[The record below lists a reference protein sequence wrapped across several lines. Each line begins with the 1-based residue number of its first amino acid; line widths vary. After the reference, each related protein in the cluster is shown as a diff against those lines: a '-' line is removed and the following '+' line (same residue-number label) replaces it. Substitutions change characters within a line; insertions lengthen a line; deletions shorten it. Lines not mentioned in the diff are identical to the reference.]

1 MGLREDQIAQAKAMK
16 TPDGKRMFTD
26 EQIDAHVQ
34 SLDLQKTFSR
44 SVLDPNQP
52 EPPSQILRSM
62 AQGLTFNTADEIEA
76 YLKTLGGGDR
86 EAALRDIR
94 MGLKNY
100 QAASPIASTAAEI
113 VGSLP
118 LAVVGGPA
126 AGSTLLRSAVKVAG
140 VGAGM
145 GAASGFG
152 RAEGDV
158 LDRLAPAAVA
168 SATGAVAA
176 PLVFGG
182 IKLLGKLADPV
193 LDFAARKFGDKFS
206 KSVETEIRRITE
218 ATRMTPDE
226 IVQRVANGE
235 PLSENQSLLSAVR
248 LLYAQGGQP
257 ASILRS
263 SLGTR
268 PEALREDVVS
278 NIQKTLTGDIKEL
291 AGDIKDANVLRGF
304 KASEAERKTA
314 RNQLY
319 EKAYESGGI
328 ITPEMLAALRESLK
342 RAPDAAENIN
352 ALHLAKTGQKP
363 FFKID
368 ADGEIQFVR
377 APNIQ
382 DMETARR
389 GIQTTINN
397 KFKSGQG
404 DVGTELK
411 PFEAALRGEID
422 KSSAAL
428 KDARTTA
435 ASNKTT
441 TESFDFGKKAFGKSP
456 DEIEIEFESIV
467 AKGSDA
473 VSAYRAGVMDQL
485 RSKMASGAR
494 TTMMGK
500 LEDANTKEGA
510 IFRIIYP
517 QDKVDGILK
526 LASTAAQSQ
535 RAAGKVMGGSDTY
548 AMQAEAKQQGINIS
562 GEEISSVLSGNPF
575 SVARVLGKW
584 MQKNEPNL
592 TPEQKQEVARILIST
607 DQDVVKKAL
616 LDNSKWDEIQRKARA
631 IGSSITRTTP
641 GLFNVPTQ
649 NLREMISQ

>member
-26 EQIDAHVQ
+26 EQIDAHVKQ
-34 SLDLQKTFSR
+34 LDLQRTFSR

-62 AQGLTFNTADEIEA
+62 AQGLTLNTADEIEA

-94 MGLKNY
+94 MNLKNY

-113 VGSLP
+113 AGSLP
-118 LAVVGGPA
+118 LAVVGAPA
-126 AGSTLLRSAVKVAG
+126 VSSTLLRSAGKVSA

-145 GAASGFG
+145 GAGSGFG

-158 LDRLAPAAVA
+158 IDRLAPAGVAGVTSAV
-168 SATGAVAA
+168 VA
-176 PLVFGG
+176 PLAFGG
-182 IKLLGKLADPV
+182 MKLLGTLADPV

-235 PLSENQSLLSAVR
+235 PLSENQALLSAVR

-257 ASILRS
+257 ADILRE
-263 SLGTR
+263 SLSTR
-268 PEALREDVVS
+268 PEALRSSVVS
-278 NIQKTLTGDIKEL
+278 EIQKTLTGDIK
-291 AGDIKDANVLRGF
+291 DSNVLRGF
-304 KASEAERKTA
+304 KASEAERKVA

-319 EKAYESGGI
+319 EQAYESGGI
-328 ITPEMLAALRESLK
+328 ITPEMLSAFREALK
-342 RAPDAAENIN
+342 RAPDSVENIN
-352 ALHLAKTGQKP
+352 ALHLAKTGKKP
-363 FFKID
+363 FFKVDD
-368 ADGEIQFVR
+368 AGEIQFVR
-377 APNIQ
+377 PPNIQ

-411 PFEAALRGEID
+411 PFETALRDEIN
-422 KSSAAL
+422 KSSQAL
-428 KDARTTA
+428 KDARATA
-435 ASNKTT
+435 SSNKVT
-441 TESFDFGKKAFGKSP
+441 TESFDSGKKAFGKSP

-467 AKGSDA
+467 GMGSDA

-485 RSKMASGAR
+485 RSKMSTGGR
-494 TTMMGK
+494 TTMMSK
-500 LEDANTKEGA
+500 LENPNTKEGA
-510 IFRIIYP
+510 IFRVIYP
-517 QDKVDGILK
+517 QDKVDSILK

-535 RAAGKVMGGSDTY
+535 RASAKVMGGSDTF

-575 SVARVLGKW
+575 STARVLGKW

-592 TPEQKQEVARILIST
+592 TPEQKQEVAKILIST
-607 DQDVVKKAL
+607 DKDLIKKAL
-616 LDNSKWDEIQRKARA
+616 MDNSKWDEIQRKAKI
-631 IGSSITRTTP
+631 IGSSITRTSP

>member
-16 TPDGKRMFTD
+16 TPDGERMFTD
-26 EQIDAHVQ
+26 EQIEAHVK

-52 EPPSQILRSM
+52 DPPSQILRQM
-62 AQGLTFNTADEIEA
+62 AQGLTLNTADEIEA

-118 LAVVGGPA
+118 LAVVGAPA
-126 AGSTLLRSAVKVAG
+126 AGSTLVRSAAKVAG
-140 VGAGM
+140 TGFGM
-145 GAASGFG
+145 GAVSGYG
-152 RAEGDV
+152 RAEGDT
-158 LDRLAPAAVA
+158 LDSLAPAAVA
-168 SATGAVAA
+168 GVTGAVAA

-182 IKLLGKLADPV
+182 LKLLGNLADPV

-257 ASILRS
+257 ASILRG

-268 PEALREDVVS
+268 PEALREGVVS
-278 NIQKTLTGDIKEL
+278 DIQKTL
-291 AGDIKDANVLRGF
+291 AGDIKDPNVLRGF

-314 RNQLY
+314 RGQLY
-319 EKAYESGGI
+319 DQAYESGGV
-328 ITPEMLAALRESLK
+328 ITPEMLSALREALK
-342 RAPDAAENIN
+342 RAPDSVDNIN
-352 ALHLAKTGQKP
+352 SLYLAKTGQKP

-377 APNIQ
+377 APTIQ

-389 GIQTTINN
+389 GISTTINN

-404 DVGTELK
+404 DVGIELK

-422 KSSAAL
+422 KSSQAL
-428 KDARTTA
+428 KDARSTA

-441 TESFDFGKKAFGKSP
+441 TESFDSGKKVFGKSP
-456 DEIEIEFESIV
+456 DEIEIEFEAIV
-467 AKGSDA
+467 GKGSDA

-485 RSKMASGAR
+485 RSKMSSGAK
-494 TTMMGK
+494 TTLMGK
-500 LEDANTKEGA
+500 LADANTKEGS
-510 IFRIIYP
+510 IFRVIYP
-517 QDKVDGILK
+517 QDKVDNILK
-526 LASTAAQSQ
+526 LAATAAQSQ
-535 RAAGKVMGGSDTY
+535 RAAGKVMGGSDTF

-562 GEEISSVLSGNPF
+562 GEEISSALSGNTF
-575 SVARVLGKW
+575 SAARILGKW

-607 DQDVVKKAL
+607 DQDVIKKAL
-616 LDNSKWDEIQRKARA
+616 MDNSKWDEIQRKARA

>member
-16 TPDGKRMFTD
+16 SPDGKRMFTD
-26 EQIDAHVQ
+26 EQIEAHVK
-34 SLDLQKTFSR
+34 SLDLQQTFSR

-52 EPPSQILRSM
+52 DPPSQILRSM

-76 YLKTLGGGDR
+76 YLKTLDGGDR

-94 MGLKNY
+94 MKLKNY

-126 AGSTLLRSAVKVAG
+126 AGSTLLRSAAKVAG

-158 LDRLAPAAVA
+158 LDRLAPAALA
-168 SATGAVAA
+168 GATGVVAA

-182 IKLLGKLADPV
+182 MKLLGNLTDPV

-235 PLSENQSLLSAVR
+235 PLSENQALLSAVR

-257 ASILRS
+257 ASILRE

-268 PEALREDVVS
+268 PTALREGVIAD
-278 NIQKTLTGDIKEL
+278 IQQTL
-291 AGDIKDANVLRGF
+291 AGDIKDPNVLRGF
-304 KASEAERKTA
+304 KASEAERKVV
-314 RNQLY
+314 RGQLY
-319 EKAYESGGI
+319 EQAYESGGI
-328 ITPEMLAALRESLK
+328 ITPEMLASLREALK

-368 ADGEIQFVR
+368 ETGEIQFIR

-389 GIQTTINN
+389 GISTTINN

-411 PFEAALRGEID
+411 PFETALRDEIN
-422 KSSAAL
+422 KSSQAL

-441 TESFDFGKKAFGKSP
+441 TESFDSGKKAFGKSP
-456 DEIEIEFESIV
+456 DEIEIEFQSIV

-485 RSKMASGAR
+485 RSKMSSGGR

-510 IFRIIYP
+510 IFRVIYP
-517 QDKVDGILK
+517 QDKVDSILK

-535 RAAGKVMGGSDTY
+535 RAAAKVMGGSDTF

-575 SVARVLGKW
+575 SVARVLSKW
-584 MQKNEPNL
+584 IQKNEPNL

-631 IGSSITRTTP
+631 ISNSITRTTP
-641 GLFNVPTQ
+641 GLFNVPAQ

>member
-16 TPDGKRMFTD
+16 SPDGKRMFTD
-26 EQIDAHVQ
+26 EQIEAHVK
-34 SLDLQKTFSR
+34 SLDLQQTFSR

-52 EPPSQILRSM
+52 DPPSQILRSM

-76 YLKTLGGGDR
+76 YLKTLDGGDR
-86 EAALRDIR
+86 EATLRDIR
-94 MGLKNY
+94 MKLKNY

-113 VGSLP
+113 AGSLP

-126 AGSTLLRSAVKVAG
+126 AGSTLLRSAAKVAG

-158 LDRLAPAAVA
+158 LDRLAPAVA
-168 SATGAVAA
+168 AGATGAVAA

-182 IKLLGKLADPV
+182 MKLVGKLTDPV

-235 PLSENQSLLSAVR
+235 PLSENQALLSAVR
-248 LLYAQGGQP
+248 LLYAQGGQS
-257 ASILRS
+257 ASILRE

-268 PEALREDVVS
+268 PTALREAAVAD
-278 NIQKTLTGDIKEL
+278 IQQTL
-291 AGDIKDANVLRGF
+291 AGDIKDSNVLRGF
-304 KASEAERKTA
+304 KASEAERKVA
-314 RNQLY
+314 RGQLY
-319 EKAYESGGI
+319 EQAYESGGI
-328 ITPEMLAALRESLK
+328 ITPEMLASLREALK

-368 ADGEIQFVR
+368 ETGEIQFIR

-389 GIQTTINN
+389 GISTTINN

-411 PFEAALRGEID
+411 PFETALRDEIN
-422 KSSAAL
+422 KSSQAL

-441 TESFDFGKKAFGKSP
+441 TESFDAGKKAFGKSP
-456 DEIEIEFESIV
+456 DQIEIEFESVV
-467 AKGSDA
+467 AKGEDA

-485 RSKMASGAR
+485 RSKMTMGGR

-510 IFRIIYP
+510 IFRVIYP
-517 QDKVDGILK
+517 KDKVDGILK

-535 RAAGKVMGGSDTY
+535 RAAAKVMGGSDTF

-575 SVARVLGKW
+575 SVARVLSKW

-592 TPEQKQEVARILIST
+592 TSEQKQEVARILIST

-631 IGSSITRTTP
+631 ISSSITRTTP

>member
-16 TPDGKRMFTD
+16 TPDGERMFTD
-26 EQIDAHVQ
+26 EQIEAHIK
-34 SLDLQKTFSR
+34 SLDLQQTFSR

-52 EPPSQILRSM
+52 DPPSQILRQM
-62 AQGLTFNTADEIEA
+62 AQGVSLNTADEIEA

-94 MGLKNY
+94 MKLKNY
-100 QAASPIASTAAEI
+100 QTASPIASTAAEI

-118 LAVVGGPA
+118 LAVVGAPA
-126 AGSTLLRSAVKVAG
+126 AGSTLVRSAAKVAG

-145 GAASGFG
+145 GTASGFG
-152 RAEGDV
+152 RAEGEF
-158 LDRLAPAAVA
+158 LDRLAPAAA
-168 SATGAVAA
+168 GGATSAVVA
-176 PLVFGG
+176 PLAFGG
-182 IKLLGKLADPV
+182 MKLLGTLADPV

-257 ASILRS
+257 ASILRG

-268 PEALREDVVS
+268 PETLREGVVS
-278 NIQKTLTGDIKEL
+278 NIQQTL
-291 AGDIKDANVLRGF
+291 AGDIKDPNVLRGF
-304 KASEAERKTA
+304 KASEAQRKVA
-314 RNQLY
+314 RGQLY
-319 EKAYESGGI
+319 EQAYESGGV
-328 ITPEMLAALRESLK
+328 ITPEMLSALREALK
-342 RAPDAAENIN
+342 RAPDSVDNIN
-352 ALHLAKTGQKP
+352 SLYLAKTGQKP

-368 ADGEIQFVR
+368 ADGELQFVR
-377 APNIQ
+377 APTIQ

-389 GIQTTINN
+389 GISTTINN
-397 KFKSGQG
+397 KFKTGQG

-411 PFEAALRGEID
+411 PFELALRDEIN
-422 KSSAAL
+422 KSSQAL

-435 ASNKTT
+435 ASNKVT
-441 TESFDFGKKAFGKSP
+441 TESFDSGKKVFGKSP
-456 DEIEIEFESIV
+456 DEIEIEFEAIV
-467 AKGSDA
+467 GKGSDA

-485 RSKMASGAR
+485 RSKMSSGAR
-494 TTMMGK
+494 TTLMGK
-500 LEDANTKEGA
+500 LADANTKEGS
-510 IFRIIYP
+510 IFRVIYP
-517 QDKVDGILK
+517 QDKVDNILK
-526 LASTAAQSQ
+526 LAATAAQSQ
-535 RAAGKVMGGSDTY
+535 RAAGKVMGGSDTF

-562 GEEISSVLSGNPF
+562 GEEISSALSGNAF
-575 SVARVLGKW
+575 SAARILGKW
-584 MQKNEPNL
+584 IQKNEPNL

-616 LDNSKWDEIQRKARA
+616 LDNSKWDEIQRKART

>member
-16 TPDGKRMFTD
+16 SPDGKRMFTD
-26 EQIDAHVQ
+26 EQIEAHVK
-34 SLDLQKTFSR
+34 SLDLQQTFSR

-52 EPPSQILRSM
+52 DPPSQILRSM

-76 YLKTLGGGDR
+76 YLKTLDGGDR

-94 MGLKNY
+94 MKLKNY

-113 VGSLP
+113 AGSLP

-126 AGSTLLRSAVKVAG
+126 AGSTLLRSAAKVAG

-168 SATGAVAA
+168 GATGVVAA

-182 IKLLGKLADPV
+182 MKLLGNLTDPV

-235 PLSENQSLLSAVR
+235 PLSENQALLSAVR

-257 ASILRS
+257 ASILRE

-268 PEALREDVVS
+268 PTALREAAVAD
-278 NIQKTLTGDIKEL
+278 IQQTL
-291 AGDIKDANVLRGF
+291 AGDIKDPNVLRGF
-304 KASEAERKTA
+304 KASEAERKVA
-314 RNQLY
+314 RGQLY
-319 EKAYESGGI
+319 EQAYTSGGI
-328 ITPEMLAALRESLK
+328 ITPEMLASLREALK

-368 ADGEIQFVR
+368 ETGEIQFIR

-411 PFEAALRGEID
+411 PFETALRDEIN
-422 KSSAAL
+422 KSSQAL

-441 TESFDFGKKAFGKSP
+441 TESFDSGKKAFGKSP
-456 DEIEIEFESIV
+456 DEIEIEFQSIV

-485 RSKMASGAR
+485 RSKMSSGGR

-510 IFRIIYP
+510 IFRVIYP
-517 QDKVDGILK
+517 QDKVDSILK

-535 RAAGKVMGGSDTY
+535 RAAAKVMGGSDTF

-575 SVARVLGKW
+575 SVARVLSKW
-584 MQKNEPNL
+584 IQKNEPNL

-631 IGSSITRTTP
+631 ISSSITRTTP

>member
-16 TPDGKRMFTD
+16 TPDGERMFTD
-26 EQIDAHVQ
+26 EQIEAHVK
-34 SLDLQKTFSR
+34 SLDLQQTFSR

-52 EPPSQILRSM
+52 NPPSQILRKM
-62 AQGLTFNTADEIEA
+62 AQSLTFNTADEIEA

-94 MGLKNY
+94 MKLKNY
-100 QAASPIASTAAEI
+100 QTASPIASTAAEI

-118 LAVVGGPA
+118 LAIVGGPA
-126 AGSTLLRSAVKVAG
+126 ASSTLLRSAAKVAG

-158 LDRLAPAAVA
+158 IDRLAPAAVA
-168 SATGAVAA
+168 GATGAIAA

-182 IKLLGKLADPV
+182 IKLLGNLADPV

-257 ASILRS
+257 ASILRG

-268 PEALREDVVS
+268 PEALREGVVS
-278 NIQKTLTGDIKEL
+278 DIQKTLTGDIK
-291 AGDIKDANVLRGF
+291 DPNVLRGF

-314 RNQLY
+314 RGQLY
-319 EKAYESGGI
+319 EQAYESGGI

-485 RSKMASGAR
+485 RSKMSSGGR

>member
-16 TPDGKRMFTD
+16 SPDGKRMFTD
-26 EQIDAHVQ
+26 EQIEAHVK
-34 SLDLQKTFSR
+34 SLDLQQTFSR

-52 EPPSQILRSM
+52 DPPSQILRSM

-76 YLKTLGGGDR
+76 YLKTLDGGDR

-94 MGLKNY
+94 MKLKNY
-100 QAASPIASTAAEI
+100 QAASPIASTTAEI
-113 VGSLP
+113 AGSLP

-126 AGSTLLRSAVKVAG
+126 AGSTLLRSAAKVAG

-168 SATGAVAA
+168 GATGVVAA

-182 IKLLGKLADPV
+182 MKLLGKLADPV
-193 LDFAARKFGDKFS
+193 LDFATRKFGDKFS

-235 PLSENQSLLSAVR
+235 PLSENQALLSAVR

-257 ASILRS
+257 ASILRE

-268 PEALREDVVS
+268 PTALREAAVAD
-278 NIQKTLTGDIKEL
+278 IQQTL
-291 AGDIKDANVLRGF
+291 AGDIKDPNVLRGF
-304 KASEAERKTA
+304 KASEAERKVA
-314 RNQLY
+314 RGQLY
-319 EKAYESGGI
+319 EQAYTSGGI
-328 ITPEMLAALRESLK
+328 ITPEMLASLREALK

-368 ADGEIQFVR
+368 ETGKIQFIR

-411 PFEAALRGEID
+411 PFELALRDEIN
-422 KSSAAL
+422 KSSQAL

-441 TESFDFGKKAFGKSP
+441 TESFDSGKKAFGKSP
-456 DEIEIEFESIV
+456 DEIEIEFQSIV

-485 RSKMASGAR
+485 RSKMTMGGR

-517 QDKVDGILK
+517 QDKVDSILK

-535 RAAGKVMGGSDTY
+535 RAAAKVMGGSDTF

-575 SVARVLGKW
+575 SVARVLSKW
-584 MQKNEPNL
+584 IQKNEPNL

-631 IGSSITRTTP
+631 ISNSITRTTP

>member
-1 MGLREDQIAQAKAMK
+1 
-16 TPDGKRMFTD
+16 
-26 EQIDAHVQ
+26 
-34 SLDLQKTFSR
+34 
-44 SVLDPNQP
+44 
-52 EPPSQILRSM
+52 
-62 AQGLTFNTADEIEA
+62 
-76 YLKTLGGGDR
+76 
-86 EAALRDIR
+86 
-94 MGLKNY
+94 
-100 QAASPIASTAAEI
+100 
-113 VGSLP
+113 
-118 LAVVGGPA
+118 
-126 AGSTLLRSAVKVAG
+126 
-140 VGAGM
+140 
-145 GAASGFG
+145 
-152 RAEGDV
+152 
-158 LDRLAPAAVA
+158 
-168 SATGAVAA
+168 
-176 PLVFGG
+176 
-182 IKLLGKLADPV
+182 
-193 LDFAARKFGDKFS
+193 
-206 KSVETEIRRITE
+206 
-218 ATRMTPDE
+218 MTPDE

-268 PEALREDVVS
+268 PEALREGVVS
-278 NIQKTLTGDIKEL
+278 DIQKTLTGDIK
-291 AGDIKDANVLRGF
+291 DPNVLRGF
-304 KASEAERKTA
+304 KASEVERKTA

-319 EKAYESGGI
+319 EQAYESGGI

-368 ADGEIQFVR
+368 DAGDIQFLR

-485 RSKMASGAR
+485 RSKMSSGGR

-592 TPEQKQEVARILIST
+592 TPEQLVAALPAQHLACLMYRPKISE
-607 DQDVVKKAL
+607 K
-616 LDNSKWDEIQRKARA
+616 
-631 IGSSITRTTP
+631 
-641 GLFNVPTQ
+641 
-649 NLREMISQ
+649 

>member
-16 TPDGKRMFTD
+16 SPDGKRMFTD
-26 EQIDAHVQ
+26 EQIEAHVK
-34 SLDLQKTFSR
+34 SLDLQQTFSR

-52 EPPSQILRSM
+52 DPPSQILRSM

-76 YLKTLGGGDR
+76 YLKTLDGGDR

-94 MGLKNY
+94 MKLKNY

-126 AGSTLLRSAVKVAG
+126 AGSTLLRSTAKVAG

-168 SATGAVAA
+168 GATGVVAA

-182 IKLLGKLADPV
+182 MKLLGKLTDPV

-235 PLSENQSLLSAVR
+235 PLSENQALLSAVR

-257 ASILRS
+257 ASILRE

-268 PEALREDVVS
+268 PTALREAAVAD
-278 NIQKTLTGDIKEL
+278 IQQTL
-291 AGDIKDANVLRGF
+291 AGDIKDPNVLRGF
-304 KASEAERKTA
+304 KASEAERKVA
-314 RNQLY
+314 RGELY
-319 EKAYESGGI
+319 EQAYTSGGI
-328 ITPEMLAALRESLK
+328 ITPEMLASLREALK

-368 ADGEIQFVR
+368 ETGEIQFIR

-411 PFEAALRGEID
+411 PFETALRDEIN
-422 KSSAAL
+422 KSSQAL

-441 TESFDFGKKAFGKSP
+441 TESFDSGKKAFGKSP

-485 RSKMASGAR
+485 RSKMSSGGR
-494 TTMMGK
+494 TTIMGK
-500 LEDANTKEGA
+500 LADANTKEGA
-510 IFRIIYP
+510 IFRVIYP

-535 RAAGKVMGGSDTY
+535 RAAGKVMGGSDTF

-631 IGSSITRTTP
+631 ISSSITRTTP

>member
-16 TPDGKRMFTD
+16 SPDGKRMFTD
-26 EQIDAHVQ
+26 EQIEAHVK
-34 SLDLQKTFSR
+34 SLDLQQTFSR

-52 EPPSQILRSM
+52 DPPSQILRSM

-76 YLKTLGGGDR
+76 YLKTLDGGDR

-94 MGLKNY
+94 MKLKNY

-113 VGSLP
+113 AGSLP

-126 AGSTLLRSAVKVAG
+126 AGSTLLRSAAKVAG

-168 SATGAVAA
+168 GATGAVAA

-182 IKLLGKLADPV
+182 MKLVGKLTDPV

-235 PLSENQSLLSAVR
+235 PLSENQALLSAVR
-248 LLYAQGGQP
+248 LLYAQGGQS
-257 ASILRS
+257 ASILRE

-268 PEALREDVVS
+268 PTALREAAVAD
-278 NIQKTLTGDIKEL
+278 IQQTL
-291 AGDIKDANVLRGF
+291 AGDIKDPNVLRGF
-304 KASEAERKTA
+304 KASEAERKVA
-314 RNQLY
+314 RGQLY
-319 EKAYESGGI
+319 EQAYESGGI
-328 ITPEMLAALRESLK
+328 ITPEMLASLREALK

-368 ADGEIQFVR
+368 ETGEIQFIR

-389 GIQTTINN
+389 GISTTINN

-411 PFEAALRGEID
+411 PFETALRDEIN
-422 KSSAAL
+422 KSSQAL

-441 TESFDFGKKAFGKSP
+441 TESFDAGKKAFGKSP
-456 DEIEIEFESIV
+456 DQIEIEFESIV
-467 AKGSDA
+467 AKGEDA

-485 RSKMASGAR
+485 RSKMTMGGR

-510 IFRIIYP
+510 IFRVIYP
-517 QDKVDGILK
+517 KDKVDGILK

-535 RAAGKVMGGSDTY
+535 RAAAKVMGGSDTF

-575 SVARVLGKW
+575 SVARVLSKW

-592 TPEQKQEVARILIST
+592 TSEQKQEVARILIST

-631 IGSSITRTTP
+631 ISSSITRTTP

>member
-16 TPDGKRMFTD
+16 SPDGKRMFTD
-26 EQIDAHVQ
+26 EQIEAHVK
-34 SLDLQKTFSR
+34 SLDLQQTFSR

-52 EPPSQILRSM
+52 DPPSQILRSM

-76 YLKTLGGGDR
+76 YLKTLDGGDR

-94 MGLKNY
+94 MKLKNY

-126 AGSTLLRSAVKVAG
+126 AGSTLLRSTAKVAG

-168 SATGAVAA
+168 GATGVVAA

-182 IKLLGKLADPV
+182 MKLLGKLTDPV

-235 PLSENQSLLSAVR
+235 PLSENQALLSAVR

-257 ASILRS
+257 ASILRE

-268 PEALREDVVS
+268 PTVLREGAIAD
-278 NIQKTLTGDIKEL
+278 IQQTLTGDIK
-291 AGDIKDANVLRGF
+291 DPNVLRGF
-304 KASEAERKTA
+304 KASEAERKVV
-314 RNQLY
+314 RGQLY
-319 EKAYESGGI
+319 EQAYESGGI
-328 ITPEMLAALRESLK
+328 ITPEMLASLREALK

-368 ADGEIQFVR
+368 ETGEIQFIR

-411 PFEAALRGEID
+411 PFETALRDEIN
-422 KSSAAL
+422 KSSQAL

-441 TESFDFGKKAFGKSP
+441 TESFDSGKKAFGKSP

-485 RSKMASGAR
+485 RSKMSSGGR
-494 TTMMGK
+494 TTIMGK
-500 LEDANTKEGA
+500 LADANTKEGA
-510 IFRIIYP
+510 IFRVIYP
-517 QDKVDGILK
+517 QDKVDSILK

-535 RAAGKVMGGSDTY
+535 RAAAKVMGGSDTF

-575 SVARVLGKW
+575 SVARVLSKW
-584 MQKNEPNL
+584 IQKNEPNL

-631 IGSSITRTTP
+631 ISSSITRTTP

>member
-16 TPDGKRMFTD
+16 SPDGKRMFTD
-26 EQIDAHVQ
+26 EQIEAHVK
-34 SLDLQKTFSR
+34 SLDLQQTFSR

-76 YLKTLGGGDR
+76 YLKTLDGGDR

-94 MGLKNY
+94 MKLKNY

-126 AGSTLLRSAVKVAG
+126 AGSTLLRSTAKVAG

-168 SATGAVAA
+168 GATGVVAA

-182 IKLLGKLADPV
+182 MKLVGKLADPV
-193 LDFAARKFGDKFS
+193 LDFATRKFGDKFS

-235 PLSENQSLLSAVR
+235 PLSENQALLSAVR

-257 ASILRS
+257 ASILRE

-268 PEALREDVVS
+268 PTALREAAVAD
-278 NIQKTLTGDIKEL
+278 IQQTL
-291 AGDIKDANVLRGF
+291 AGDIKDPNVLRGF
-304 KASEAERKTA
+304 KASEAERKVA
-314 RNQLY
+314 RGQLY
-319 EKAYESGGI
+319 EQAYTSGGI
-328 ITPEMLAALRESLK
+328 ITPEMLAALREALK
-342 RAPDAAENIN
+342 RAPDAVENIN
-352 ALHLAKTGQKP
+352 ILHTTKTGQKP
-363 FFKID
+363 FFKLDD
-368 ADGEIQFVR
+368 AGEIEFVR

-389 GIQTTINN
+389 GIQTTIN
-397 KFKSGQG
+397 KRFTSGQG
-404 DVGTELK
+404 DAGTELK
-411 PFEAALRGEID
+411 PFETALRREID
-422 KSSAAL
+422 KSSQAL
-428 KDARTTA
+428 KDARATA
-435 ASNKTT
+435 SSNKTT
-441 TESFDFGKKAFGKSP
+441 TESFDAGKKAFGKSP
-456 DEIEIEFESIV
+456 DQIEIEFEAVV

-485 RSKMASGAR
+485 RSKMTMGGR

-510 IFRIIYP
+510 IFRVIYP
-517 QDKVDGILK
+517 QDKVDSILK

-535 RAAGKVMGGSDTY
+535 RAAAKVMGGSDTF

-575 SVARVLGKW
+575 SVARVLSKW
-584 MQKNEPNL
+584 IQKNEPNL

-631 IGSSITRTTP
+631 ISSSITRTTP

>member
-16 TPDGKRMFTD
+16 TPDGKRMFSD
-26 EQIDAHVQ
+26 EQIDAHVKQ
-34 SLDLQKTFSR
+34 LDLEKTFSR
-44 SVLDPNQP
+44 SVLDPNQA
-52 EPPSQILRSM
+52 EPSSQILRSM
-62 AQGLTFNTADEIEA
+62 AQGLTLNTADEIEA
-76 YLKTLGGGDR
+76 YLKTLGGGDQ

-94 MGLKNY
+94 MKLKNY
-100 QAASPIASTAAEI
+100 QTASPIASTAAEI
-113 VGSLP
+113 TGSLP
-118 LAVVGGPA
+118 LAVVGSPA
-126 AGSTLLRSAVKVAG
+126 AGSTFVRSAAKVMG

-145 GAASGFG
+145 GAGSGFG

-158 LDRLAPAAVA
+158 IDRLPSAAAGAATNALVAPVA
-168 SATGAVAA
+168 
-176 PLVFGG
+176 FGG
-182 IKLLGKLADPV
+182 LKLLGTLADPV

-235 PLSENQSLLSAVR
+235 PLSENQALLSAVR
-248 LLYAQGGQP
+248 LLYAQGGEQ
-257 ASILRS
+257 ASILRD
-263 SLGTR
+263 SLKTR
-268 PEALREDVVS
+268 PAALREAVVGD
-278 NIQKTLTGDIKEL
+278 IQKTLTGDIK
-291 AGDIKDANVLRGF
+291 DTNVLRGF
-304 KASEAERKTA
+304 KASEVERKEA

-319 EKAYESGGI
+319 EQAYESGGI
-328 ITPEMLAALRESLK
+328 ITPEMLAAFREALK
-342 RAPDAAENIN
+342 RAPDSVENIN

-363 FFKID
+363 FFKVND
-368 ADGEIQFVR
+368 AGEIQFVR

-397 KFKSGQG
+397 KFKSNQG

-411 PFEAALRGEID
+411 PFEKALRDEID
-422 KSSAAL
+422 KSSQAL
-428 KDARTTA
+428 KDARKTA

-441 TESFDFGKKAFGKSP
+441 TESFDSGKKAFGKNP

-467 AKGSDA
+467 GKGSDA

-485 RSKMASGAR
+485 RSKMTTGGK
-494 TTMMGK
+494 TTMMSK
-500 LEDANTKEGA
+500 LEDATSKEGA

-535 RAAGKVMGGSDTY
+535 RAAGKVMGGSDTF

-562 GEEISSVLSGNPF
+562 GEEISSVLSGNAF
-575 SVARVLGKW
+575 SAARILGKW
-584 MQKNEPNL
+584 IQKNEPNL
-592 TPEQKQEVARILIST
+592 TPEQKQEVAKILIST
-607 DQDVVKKAL
+607 DKDLIKKAL
-616 LDNSKWDEIQRKARA
+616 MDNSKWDEIQRKARA

>member
-16 TPDGKRMFTD
+16 TPDGERMFTD
-26 EQIDAHVQ
+26 AQIEDHVKQ
-34 SLDLQKTFSR
+34 LDLARTFSR
-44 SVLDPNQP
+44 SVMATDQP
-52 EPPSQILRSM
+52 QPPSQILRSM
-62 AQGLTFNTADEIEA
+62 AQGLTLNTADEIEA

-94 MGLKNY
+94 INLKNY
-100 QAASPIASTAAEI
+100 QEASPIASTTAEI

-118 LAVVGGPA
+118 LAYIGAPPA
-126 AGSTLLRSAVKVAG
+126 RATLLRTGAQLAG
-140 VGAGM
+140 VGAVM
-145 GAASGFG
+145 GAGSGFG
-152 RAEGDV
+152 RAEGDTI
-158 LDRLAPAAVA
+158 DRLVPAAVGA
-168 SATGAVAA
+168 ATGAAIA
-176 PLVFGG
+176 PLAYFG
-182 IKLLGKLADPV
+182 IRSLGTLADPV
-193 LDFAARKFGDKFS
+193 IDFATRKFGDKFS

-218 ATRMTPDE
+218 ATRLTPDE

-257 ASILRS
+257 SNILRE

-268 PEALREDVVS
+268 PAALRENVISD
-278 NIQKTLTGDIKEL
+278 IQKTLTGDIK
-291 AGDIKDANVLRGF
+291 DPNVLRGF
-304 KASEAERKTA
+304 KASEVERKDA

-319 EKAYESGGI
+319 EQAYESGGI
-328 ITPEMLAALRESLK
+328 ITPTMLSSLKEALK
-342 RAPDAAENIN
+342 RAPDSVENIN

-368 ADGEIQFVR
+368 DAGEIQFVR

-411 PFEAALRGEID
+411 PFEKTLRDEID
-422 KSSAAL
+422 KSSQKL
-428 KDARTTA
+428 KDARITA

-441 TESFDFGKKAFGKSP
+441 TESFDSGKKAFGKSP
-456 DEIEIEFESIV
+456 DEIEIEFQSV
-467 AKGSDA
+467 MAKGTDA
-473 VSAYRAGVMDQL
+473 VSAYRAGLMDQL
-485 RSKMASGAR
+485 RSKMASGGK
-494 TTMMGK
+494 TTMMSK

-517 QDKVDGILK
+517 QDKVDNILK

-535 RAAGKVMGGSDTY
+535 RAATKVMGGSDTF

-562 GEEISSVLSGNPF
+562 GEEISSVLSGNAF
-575 SVARVLGKW
+575 SAARILGKW
-584 MQKNEPNL
+584 VGKNEPNL
-592 TPEQKQEVARILIST
+592 TPEQKQEVVRILIST
-607 DQDVVKKAL
+607 DKDLIKKAL
-616 LDNSKWDEIQRKARA
+616 TDNSKWDEIQKKVRT
-631 IGSSITRTTP
+631 IGSSVTRISP
-641 GLFNVPTQ
+641 GLFNVPAQ
-649 NLREMISQ
+649 NLREMILPDR

>member
-1 MGLREDQIAQAKAMK
+1 MGLREDQIEQAKAMK
-16 TPDGKRMFTD
+16 SPDGKRMFTD
-26 EQIDAHVQ
+26 EQIEAHVK
-34 SLDLQKTFSR
+34 SLDLQQTFSR

-52 EPPSQILRSM
+52 DPPSQILRSM

-76 YLKTLGGGDR
+76 YLKTLDGGDR

-94 MGLKNY
+94 MKLKNY

-113 VGSLP
+113 AGSLP

-126 AGSTLLRSAVKVAG
+126 AGSTLLRSAAKVAG

-168 SATGAVAA
+168 GATGVVAA

-182 IKLLGKLADPV
+182 MKLVGKLADPV
-193 LDFAARKFGDKFS
+193 LDFATRKFGDKFS

-235 PLSENQSLLSAVR
+235 PLSENQALLSAVR

-257 ASILRS
+257 ASILRE

-268 PEALREDVVS
+268 PTALREAAVAD
-278 NIQKTLTGDIKEL
+278 IQQTL
-291 AGDIKDANVLRGF
+291 AGDIKDPNVLRGF
-304 KASEAERKTA
+304 KASEAERKVA
-314 RNQLY
+314 RGRLY
-319 EKAYESGGI
+319 EQAYTSGGI
-328 ITPEMLAALRESLK
+328 ITPEMLASLREALK

-368 ADGEIQFVR
+368 ETGEIQFIR

-411 PFEAALRGEID
+411 PFETALRDEIN
-422 KSSAAL
+422 KSSQAL

-441 TESFDFGKKAFGKSP
+441 TESFDSGKKAFGKSP
-456 DEIEIEFESIV
+456 DEIEIEFQSIV

-485 RSKMASGAR
+485 RSKMTMGGR

-510 IFRIIYP
+510 IFRVIYP
-517 QDKVDGILK
+517 QDKVDSILK

-535 RAAGKVMGGSDTY
+535 RAAAKVMGGSDTF

-575 SVARVLGKW
+575 SVARVLSKW
-584 MQKNEPNL
+584 IQKNEPNL

-631 IGSSITRTTP
+631 ISSSITRTTP

>member
-16 TPDGKRMFTD
+16 SPDGKRMFTD
-26 EQIDAHVQ
+26 EQIEAHVK
-34 SLDLQKTFSR
+34 SLDLQQTFSR

-52 EPPSQILRSM
+52 DPPSQILRSM

-76 YLKTLGGGDR
+76 YLKTLDGGDR

-94 MGLKNY
+94 MKLKNY

-126 AGSTLLRSAVKVAG
+126 AGSTLLRSAAKVAG

-168 SATGAVAA
+168 GATGVVAA

-182 IKLLGKLADPV
+182 MKLLGKLTDPV

-235 PLSENQSLLSAVR
+235 PLSENQALLSAVR

-257 ASILRS
+257 ASILRE

-268 PEALREDVVS
+268 PTALREGAIAD
-278 NIQKTLTGDIKEL
+278 IQQTLTGDIK
-291 AGDIKDANVLRGF
+291 DPNVLRGF
-304 KASEAERKTA
+304 KASEAERKVV
-314 RNQLY
+314 RGQLY
-319 EKAYESGGI
+319 EQAYESGGI
-328 ITPEMLAALRESLK
+328 ITPEMLASLREALK

-368 ADGEIQFVR
+368 ETGEIQFIR

-411 PFEAALRGEID
+411 PFETALRDEIN
-422 KSSAAL
+422 KSSQAL

-441 TESFDFGKKAFGKSP
+441 TESFDSGKKAFGKSP

-485 RSKMASGAR
+485 RSKMSSGGR
-494 TTMMGK
+494 TTIMGK
-500 LEDANTKEGA
+500 LADANTKEGA
-510 IFRIIYP
+510 IFRVIYP

-535 RAAGKVMGGSDTY
+535 RAAGKVMGGSDTF

-631 IGSSITRTTP
+631 ISSSITRTTP

>member
-16 TPDGKRMFTD
+16 TPDGERMFTD
-26 EQIDAHVQ
+26 EQIEAHVK

-52 EPPSQILRSM
+52 DPPSQILRAM
-62 AQGLTFNTADEIEA
+62 AQGVSLNTADEIEA

-94 MGLKNY
+94 MKLKNY

-113 VGSLP
+113 TGSLP
-118 LAVVGGPA
+118 LAIVGGPA

-140 VGAGM
+140 VGTGM

-168 SATGAVAA
+168 GATGAVAA

-182 IKLLGKLADPV
+182 MKLLGNLADPV

-257 ASILRS
+257 ASILRG

-268 PEALREDVVS
+268 PEALREGVVS
-278 NIQKTLTGDIKEL
+278 DIQKTLTGDIK
-291 AGDIKDANVLRGF
+291 DPNVLRGF

-314 RNQLY
+314 RGQLY
-319 EKAYESGGI
+319 DQAYESGGI
-328 ITPEMLAALRESLK
+328 ITPEMLAAFREALK
-342 RAPDAAENIN
+342 RAPDAVKNIN
-352 ALHLAKTGQKP
+352 DLYLAKTGQKP

-368 ADGEIQFVR
+368 ADGEIQFVT

-389 GIQTTINN
+389 GIATTIKD
-397 KFKSGQG
+397 KFKTGQG

-411 PFEAALRGEID
+411 PFELALRDEIN
-422 KSSAAL
+422 KSSQAL

-441 TESFDFGKKAFGKSP
+441 TESFDFGKKVFGKSP

-467 AKGSDA
+467 GKGSDA

-485 RSKMASGAR
+485 RSKMSTGGK
-494 TTMMGK
+494 TSMMSK

-535 RAAGKVMGGSDTY
+535 RAAGKVMGGSDTF
-548 AMQAEAKQQGINIS
+548 AMQAEAKQQGINVS
-562 GEEISSVLSGNPF
+562 GEEIVSVLGGDAF
-575 SVARVLGKW
+575 SAARILGKW
-584 MQKNEPNL
+584 MQKNQPNL
-592 TPEQKQEVARILIST
+592 TPEQKQEVAKILIST
-607 DQDVVKKAL
+607 DKDVVKKAL
-616 LDNSKWDEIQRKARA
+616 MDNSKWDEIQRKARA